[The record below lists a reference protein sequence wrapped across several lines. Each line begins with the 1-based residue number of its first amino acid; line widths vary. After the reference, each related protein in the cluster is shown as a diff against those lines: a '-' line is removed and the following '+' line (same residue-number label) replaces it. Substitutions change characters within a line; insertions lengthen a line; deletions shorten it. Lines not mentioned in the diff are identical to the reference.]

1 MNQLLSIA
9 ESEHLLKKV
18 IEDGDAPWGVLGLL
32 IESVDHHNSWV
43 VEYESFTEW
52 MRALAKKLDKKEGSV
67 WRCKTSFIYF
77 LNSQKKLVEYGLAIP
92 NVYDLSK
99 QVSAENLEILS
110 KIEAVAPDDVIYDL
124 YEKVYSGT
132 IRRMDLRDTWLIF
145 RSEVKEKI
153 PNRRNGKSSKSTLRS
168 KKTQLFVPKSS
179 MMNAVKEEF
188 NKIIEVDKAD
198 IYRFLLNFEIKK
210 NYFLDAMIVV
220 KFKRKEINLHIIY
233 TIESYITEER
243 IERIESRAEY
253 GDYLWI
259 VCDRNNIDSDETL
272 EIERLDFVGIINV
285 HDDKEV
291 DVKRVATMKKGIN
304 RMLSLEKVLLKSS

>member
-52 MRALAKKLDKKEGSV
+52 MRVLAKKLDKKEGSV

-77 LNSQKKLVEYGLAIP
+77 LNSQKKLMEYGLVIP
-92 NVYDLSK
+92 NVYELSK

-253 GDYLWI
+253 GDYVWI
-259 VCDRNNIDSDETL
+259 VCDRNNVDSDEIL
-272 EIERLDFVGIINV
+272 EIERLDFVGIITV

-291 DVKRVATMKKGIN
+291 DVKRVATLKKGIN

>member
-1 MNQLLSIA
+1 
-9 ESEHLLKKV
+9 
-18 IEDGDAPWGVLGLL
+18 
-32 IESVDHHNSWV
+32 
-43 VEYESFTEW
+43 

-110 KIEAVAPDDVIYDL
+110 KIEAVAPDDVLYDL

-145 RSEVKEKI
+145 RSEVQEKI
-153 PNRRNGKSSKSTLRS
+153 PNRRNGKLPKSTLRS

-188 NKIIEVDKAD
+188 NKIIDVDKAD

-259 VCDRNNIDSDETL
+259 VCDRNNVDSDEILDIKRL
-272 EIERLDFVGIINV
+272 EWVGIITV

>member
-110 KIEAVAPDDVIYDL
+110 KIEAVAPDDVLYDL

-145 RSEVKEKI
+145 RSEVQEKI
-153 PNRRNGKSSKSTLRS
+153 PNRRNGKLPKSTLRS

-188 NKIIEVDKAD
+188 NKIIDVDKAD

-259 VCDRNNIDSDETL
+259 VCDRNNVDSDEILDIKRL
-272 EIERLDFVGIINV
+272 EWVGIITV

>member
-1 MNQLLSIA
+1 MNQLLSIT

-32 IESVDHHNSWV
+32 IESVDYHNSWG

-92 NVYDLSK
+92 NLYDLSK

-110 KIEAVAPDDVIYDL
+110 KIEAVAPDDVLHHL

-168 KKTQLFVPKSS
+168 KKTKLFVPKSS

-188 NKIIEVDKAD
+188 NKIIEVDKTD

-259 VCDRNNIDSDETL
+259 VCDRNNVDSDEIL
-272 EIERLDFVGIINV
+272 RIERLDFVGIINV

-291 DVKRVATMKKGIN
+291 DVKRVAKMKKGIN